1 MALTVPVLL
10 GAAASSQADAV
21 IASWNLKHA
30 GWNNGKHLEQVAAV
44 ASHMDLIGLQEVMK
58 EAGASASSTY
68 MRVMNRDRAFC
79 VMGPDR
85 AE

>member
-1 MALTVPVLL
+1 MLAVPVLL
-10 GAAASSQADAV
+10 GAAATSQANAV

-58 EAGASASSTY
+58 EEVVSELEQQLEALTGDEWDS
-68 MRVMNRDRAFC
+68 
-79 VMGPDR
+79 
-85 AE
+85 